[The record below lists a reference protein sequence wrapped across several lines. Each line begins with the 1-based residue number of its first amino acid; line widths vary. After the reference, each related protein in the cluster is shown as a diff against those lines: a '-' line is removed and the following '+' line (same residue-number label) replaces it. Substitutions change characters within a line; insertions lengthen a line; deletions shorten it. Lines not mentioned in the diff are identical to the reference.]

1 MLPGIITGFGS
12 SYARSSLRTQ
22 LTERP
27 YRDANNFIVSRL
39 HINDFQRDRRRREG
53 LRVLTKLRLQD
64 LQR

>member
-1 MLPGIITGFGS
+1 MSSGTMTGLGS
-12 SYARSSLRTQ
+12 SYVRSSLRIQ

-27 YRDANNFIVSRL
+27 YREANNFIVSRR
-39 HINDFQRDRRRREG
+39 HTNDFQRDRRRREG